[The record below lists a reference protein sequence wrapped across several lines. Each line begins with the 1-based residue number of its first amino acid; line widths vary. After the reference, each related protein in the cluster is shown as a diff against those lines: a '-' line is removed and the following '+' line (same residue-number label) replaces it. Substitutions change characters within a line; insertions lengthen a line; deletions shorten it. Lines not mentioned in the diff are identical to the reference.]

1 MASLQPLTPDG
12 PAAVVPYAGGDAPRA
27 RIAARSFLYAVFKHK
42 WLVVGVFLIV
52 ALASAIA
59 AFTRPGAWLAQSKVL
74 VKLGETVQ
82 LAPAEAPSRS
92 MNLPLSQDVVRT
104 EVDIVKSWDV
114 VEEAVDRLGIQPTEG
129 SIADLIDGIRNAL
142 TVAPT
147 PGTNMLKIGFI
158 GRDPERAARLVNAI
172 TDVYIDHHNRVYQR
186 DGIRSFYSREL
197 EKRAAEVDTARL
209 KLEAYLDE
217 TKITDIDQELQ
228 LMVKDAMDRE
238 QALRSHRGKLAALEQ
253 RLAEVD
259 KQLAETPETL
269 AYAEEYQANP
279 VISVYGTRL
288 AELEMKRADAIQRY
302 MPADRHVRD
311 IEGEIA
317 ALKANMRAQETQI
330 LGKHT
335 IRRNDIHIELLRR
348 RSSLVTALADARSRL
363 PGRIAAVETGD
374 KRLAELRDHRYVVK
388 ALNRDLEQKQYAYDL
403 YFKRGMEAAASEANP
418 DLSMVS
424 VSVVEH
430 AQPPREPESGLL
442 LPLALGLIGGLV
454 LATAMAIG
462 VEFLNRRLR
471 FEEEVEHYLELPVL
485 AVIPDFETA
494 PELLNA

>member
-1 MASLQPLTPDG
+1 MATLQPISPDG
-12 PAAVVPYAGGDAPRA
+12 TQVVPYVGSEPAAGRM
-27 RIAARSFLYAVFKHK
+27 AARSFLYAVFKHK
-42 WLVVGVFLIV
+42 WLVGGVFALV
-52 ALASAIA
+52 ALASAVA
-59 AFTRPGAWLAQSKVL
+59 AFSRPGAWLAQSKVL

-114 VEEAVDRLGIQPTEG
+114 VKEAIGRLGVQPTDG
-129 SIADLIDGIRNAL
+129 TMADLIQGIRNGL

-147 PGTNMLKIGFI
+147 PGTNMLKISFI
-158 GRDPERAARLVNAI
+158 GKDPDRAARLVNAV

-186 DGIRSFYSREL
+186 EGIRSFYSREL
-197 EKRAAEVDTARL
+197 EKRAAEVEGARKTL
-209 KLEAYLDE
+209 QAYLDE
-217 TKITDIDQELQ
+217 TRITDIDQELEI
-228 LMVKDAMDRE
+228 MVEDAMDRE
-238 QALRSHRGKLAALEQ
+238 QALRSHRGKLAALEE
-253 RLAEVD
+253 RLAEVETQMS
-259 KQLAETPETL
+259 KTPETI

-279 VISVYGTRL
+279 VMNVYGTRL
-288 AELEMKRADAIQRY
+288 AELEMKRGEALQRY
-302 MPADRHVRD
+302 LPNDRHVRD
-311 IEGEIA
+311 IENEITQ
-317 ALKANMRAQETQI
+317 LRSNMRRQDGQI

-335 IRRNDIHIELLRR
+335 VRRNDLFMELERR
-348 RSSLVTALADARSRL
+348 KSSLVTALADARARE
-363 PGRIAAVETGD
+363 PGRVTAVETSQR
-374 KRLAELRDHRYVVK
+374 RLAELRDHRYVVK
-388 ALNRDLEQKQYAYDL
+388 GLQRDLEQKQYAYDL

-430 AQPPREPESGLL
+430 AQPPLSPENGLL
-442 LPLALGLIGGLV
+442 LPLALGLIGGLT
-454 LATAMAIG
+454 LATAMAVG

-494 PELLNA
+494 PDLLNA

>member
-1 MASLQPLTPDG
+1 MASLQTVPTDSVPVL
-12 PAAVVPYAGGDAPRA
+12 PYAGGDSAYG

-42 WLVVGVFLIV
+42 WLVLGVFLIV
-52 ALASAIA
+52 GIASAVA
-59 AFTRPGAWLAQSKVL
+59 AFSRPGAWLAQSKVL

-92 MNLPLSQDVVRT
+92 MNVPLSQDVVRT

-114 VEEAVDRLGIQPTEG
+114 VKEAIARLGIQPAEG
-129 SIADLIDGIRNAL
+129 TMVDLIDTIRSGLA
-142 TVAPT
+142 VAPT
-147 PGTNMLKIGFI
+147 PGTNMLKISFV
-158 GRDPERAARLVNAI
+158 GRDPERAARLVNAV

-186 DGIRSFYSREL
+186 EGIRSFYSREL
-197 EKRAAEVDTARL
+197 EKRSSEVEEARL
-209 KLEAYLDE
+209 KLQAFLDE
-217 TKITDIDQELQ
+217 SKITDIDQELE

-259 KQLAETPETL
+259 AQLAATPETI
-269 AYAEEYQANP
+269 AYAEEYQVNP
-279 VISVYGTRL
+279 VLNVYGTRL
-288 AELEMKRADAIQRY
+288 AELQVRRGEALQRY
-302 MPADRHVRD
+302 LPSDRHVQD
-311 IEGEIA
+311 IEREIA
-317 ALKANMRAQETQI
+317 NLKASLGSQQTQI

-335 IRRNDIHIELLRR
+335 VRRNELHLELQRR
-348 RSSLVTALADARSRL
+348 RSSLVTALADARSRE
-363 PGRIAAVETGD
+363 PGRVAAVEAGQR
-374 KRLAELRDHRYVVK
+374 RLADLRDRRYLIK
-388 ALNRDLEQKQYAYDL
+388 AMQRELEQKQYAHDL

-430 AQPPREPESGLL
+430 AQPPLEPENGALV
-442 LPLALGLIGGLV
+442 PLALGLVGGLS
-454 LATAMAIG
+454 LATAMAVG

-485 AVIPDFETA
+485 AVIPDFEST
-494 PELLNA
+494 PDLLNA